1 VSIGDIAEIPVCIAG
16 LLAFALIDNLS
27 FLPIYL
33 ILLSAVSDLLK
44 TEFNLSRVSSNWYMI
59 Q

>member
-1 VSIGDIAEIPVCIAG
+1 MTKGRRRDIV
-16 LLAFALIDNLS
+16 LDLMKALN
-27 FLPIYL
+27 
-33 ILLSAVSDLLK
+33 LLSAVSDLLK